1 METVKIVFW
10 SQGGNTAAMAAAVA
24 EGVQEP
30 AARQRSSMS
39 VMHPQPICRA

>member
-24 EGVQEP
+24 EGVQGS
-30 AARQRSSMS
+30 RQQGRD
-39 VMHPQPICRA
+39 HQCQ